1 MNKIINTIYVII
13 FNLPAISFP
22 MDISSS
28 RIDGPLNSMR
38 HIEIIKTFDKI
49 FHIINIEPSMSRN
62 KDIDLLIINHI
73 INKLQSIP
81 DKVLD
86 PIKINFLQNGHYISY
101 KLNS

>member
-1 MNKIINTIYVII
+1 MNKIINAIYVII

-28 RIDGPLNSMR
+28 RTDGPLNSMR

-81 DKVLD
+81 DKVLG
-86 PIKINFLQNGHYISY
+86 PIKINFLKN
-101 KLNS
+101 LCNR

>member
-1 MNKIINTIYVII
+1 MNKIINAIYVII

-49 FHIINIEPSMSRN
+49 FHIINIEPSMSKN

-81 DKVLD
+81 DKVLG
-86 PIKINFLQNGHYISY
+86 PIKINFLQNPC
-101 KLNS
+101 NR